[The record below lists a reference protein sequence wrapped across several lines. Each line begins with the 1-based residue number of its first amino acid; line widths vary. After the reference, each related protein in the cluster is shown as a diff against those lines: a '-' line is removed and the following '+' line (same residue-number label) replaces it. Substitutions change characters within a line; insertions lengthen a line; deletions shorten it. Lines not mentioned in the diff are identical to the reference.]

1 MMSGGE
7 SNWVRRTTMN
17 VQFTRI
23 LISSCDGGPCPGIIG
38 TDDPEMF
45 GVRGARLS
53 EAEIATA
60 PGETPSHETV
70 ILVPRWLLDR
80 WAREQS

>member
-1 MMSGGE
+1 MLIGGE
-7 SNWVRRTTMN
+7 SSWVRRTTMK
-17 VQFTRI
+17 VTFTHT
-23 LISSCDGGPCPGIIG
+23 LISSCDSGPCPAIIG
-38 TDDPEMF
+38 TDDPETF
-45 GVRGARLS
+45 GVRGAKLS
-53 EAEIATA
+53 PAEIAAA